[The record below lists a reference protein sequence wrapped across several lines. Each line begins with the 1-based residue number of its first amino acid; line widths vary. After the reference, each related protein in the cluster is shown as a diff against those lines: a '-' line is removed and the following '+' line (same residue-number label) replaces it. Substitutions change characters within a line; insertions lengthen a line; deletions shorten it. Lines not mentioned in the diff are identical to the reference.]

1 MTRLVDRVMQ
11 HQTAQCGFAFGG
23 GEWYWYPELEAMGF
37 DGG

>member
-23 GEWYWYPELEAMGF
+23 VSGYPELEAMGF

>member
-11 HQTAQCGFAFGG
+11 HSDGPVRFRVWG
-23 GEWYWYPELEAMGF
+23 GEWYPELEAMGF